1 MHTHSKGVRPAAVTF
16 TAGLALAVI
25 SAVAPSAS
33 AAPTDVLGSFQ
44 ARDCVEVSA
53 IVSVPPERAAAA
65 LPDGY
70 TSSSFIGL
78 PGGPGIPGNSSL
90 LMGVETCQSG
100 IIDGV
105 PFDGPFAFGERVL
118 SVDRKDARPGYHFY
132 AVEQVTDNQQIY
144 DLMRE
149 VGFDIAL
156 VPGVGATA
164 DAFGGVSEGGP
175 VRIVDQAP
183 VPRVPSPLG
192 EVSIWKDTESSRTAL
207 RLTVHRPT
215 AQAGLGHVTAEPNSP
230 IAFLMG
236 TETATGIGAI
246 NRFDFDARV
255 EVVR

>member
-25 SAVAPSAS
+25 SAVAPSAF
-33 AAPTDVLGSFQ
+33 AAPSDVLGSFQ
-44 ARDCVEVSA
+44 LRDCVEVSA
-53 IVSVPPERAAAA
+53 IVSVLPERAAAA

-105 PFDGPFAFGERVL
+105 PVDGPVAFGERVL

-149 VGFDIAL
+149 AGFDIAL

-164 DAFGGVSEGGP
+164 DAVGGISEGSS
-175 VRIVDQAP
+175 VRIVDEAP

-192 EVSIWKDTESSRTAL
+192 QVSIWKDTENSRSAL

-215 AQAGLGHVTAEPNSP
+215 AQAGIGHVTAEPNSP

>member
-1 MHTHSKGVRPAAVTF
+1 MHLHSKGVRPTAVSF
-16 TAGLALAVI
+16 TAALVFALA

-33 AAPTDVLGSFQ
+33 ATPNDVLGSFQ
-44 ARDCVEVSA
+44 LRDCVEVSA
-53 IVSVPPERAAAA
+53 IVSVPPERAAAT

-100 IIDGV
+100 TIDGV
-105 PFDGPFAFGERVL
+105 PVDGPVTFGERVL

-132 AVEQVTDNQQIY
+132 AVEQVTDNQQIH
-144 DLMRE
+144 DLMRTA
-149 VGFDIAL
+149 GFDIAL

-164 DAFGGVSEGGP
+164 DAVGGVSEGGS
-175 VRIVDQAP
+175 VRIVDEAP
-183 VPRVPSPLG
+183 VPRLPSPLG
-192 EVSIWKDTESSRTAL
+192 QVSIWKDTENSRSSL

-215 AQAGLGHVTAEPNSP
+215 AQAGIGHVTAEPNSP
-230 IAFLMG
+230 IASLMG

-246 NRFDFDARV
+246 NRFDFDAQV
-255 EVVR
+255 EMVR